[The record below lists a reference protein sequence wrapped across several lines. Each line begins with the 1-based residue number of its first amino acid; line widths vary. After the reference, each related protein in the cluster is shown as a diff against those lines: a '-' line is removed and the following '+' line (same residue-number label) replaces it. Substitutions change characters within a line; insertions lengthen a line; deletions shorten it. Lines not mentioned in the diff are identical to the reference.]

1 MITEFGEERQRRL
14 ILDYFGGDARM
25 RLLRRAPTFGAPIF
39 VVDFDRGQRHFR
51 TLGSFG
57 SSVQVTE
64 QSSMDL
70 IYPARLVFHYE
81 RLMSLALAMSRQAV
95 TALLLGVGGAAMW
108 RFVRAYFPDCAAT
121 LVDADETV
129 AAIARRWFYLTQPVT
144 IEPAQQFVAATNARF
159 DAILVDLY
167 NSSGPADS
175 NEAFWARCLDALT
188 PGGCLAN
195 NWADFAVNPAVRP
208 MADALA
214 AVARDRG
221 LRADLCDPAR
231 ISRQPRAVC
240 PDRTRDRRRS
250 DHRRPCPV
258 RPTAQPARP
267 RPRHHRK
274 LRDNDA
280 ISDRLSLPVS
290 SRRPSPSRFA
300 GPFLFPR
307 AGRGVG

>member
-14 ILDYFGGDARM
+14 VLDYFGGDARM

-70 IYPARLVFHYE
+70 MYPARLVFHYE

-144 IEPAQQFVAATNARF
+144 IEPAQQFIAATNARF

-167 NSSGPADS
+167 DSSGPADS

-208 MADALA
+208 MANALA
-214 AVARDRG
+214 AVARARGFEPIYVTRRGFRDNLVQYVPTEPGIHAASITDVHARFVQQRHPPDRG
-221 LRADLCDPAR
+221 
-231 ISRQPRAVC
+231 
-240 PDRTRDRRRS
+240 
-250 DHRRPCPV
+250 
-258 RPTAQPARP
+258 
-267 RPRHHRK
+267 
-274 LRDNDA
+274 
-280 ISDRLSLPVS
+280 
-290 SRRPSPSRFA
+290 
-300 GPFLFPR
+300 
-307 AGRGVG
+307 RGILENCVIATQYPIG